1 MDLLQHSI
9 WDESLFCSFQL
20 TVSGPRKEWSY
31 GSGRSATVQMAISGC
46 RQIVGRVG
54 GENKTLSKTK
64 KQQQRFCLFFEIH
77 REVKG
82 TTRYME
88 MPSIPCP
95 DLGSLGC
102 THVGPNLGICHT
114 PLP

>member
-1 MDLLQHSI
+1 M
-9 WDESLFCSFQL
+9 
-20 TVSGPRKEWSY
+20 
-31 GSGRSATVQMAISGC
+31 QMAISGC

-64 KQQQRFCLFFEIH
+64 KQLQRFCLFFEIH

-88 MPSIPCP
+88 KLSIPCP